1 MAQLVVGAISAAVG
15 FAVAGPTG
23 AQIGWAIGTA
33 IAAPTQK
40 VRSPRLDDLKV
51 TGAEYGQPI
60 PWVRGHPRVAGQ
72 LWWSSDKREV
82 STTTSVG
89 KGGGVEQTTYTY
101 QVDLLYGLTS
111 SEIQGISRVWSNGKL
126 IYSRLDGTTTDSLA
140 NSAGANSWDRITC
153 YTGAADQ
160 LPDPT
165 YEAAVG
171 VGNAPAYRGRG
182 TVFIEGLQLGS
193 SGQIPNLT
201 FEVFTSGT
209 ETPTCVTADE
219 DVLLQLCFEGA
230 DGSTTFTDSSLYA
243 HPVVRGGSAEIDT
256 SQFAC
261 GTSSLYCLPAFGS
274 ASAAL
279 DEFELS
285 DFTVRFF
292 FKANSDNDRV
302 YFGRITSTTHG
313 WRFRYENIGKQFIF
327 TNYRVPF
334 TGPGPNVFT
343 KAWDYA
349 GSSFAWHEIVLVVI
363 AGDPALYVDGVLL
376 GVTSDSGNA
385 EVTYVDT
392 EVFCIGMPRP
402 GASTL
407 RCNGWFDDVQV
418 IARALTS
425 DEITGEC
432 TSNIDVVVLDND
444 TLQETVE
451 TLCEKAGMPAGTYDA
466 TALASITKP
475 IRALAVS
482 QVTPARTVLEQLA
495 AGYFFEAYATDKLYF
510 VARGGSVALSI
521 PVDDLGAG
529 EDQATEEALPV
540 TISSD
545 EQIPAQIALTYS
557 NVDSDYN
564 TATEYSDRLISGIVD
579 TRTIALPMGFTAS
592 EAKGISDA
600 MLADEYASRVAGQ
613 AALTL
618 KYSRLVPTDVVTL
631 TSPDGAQYRARLVR
645 RTEGRVLVAYEWVV
659 DDATAIESSGITS
672 DDYTPSITV
681 NLPGPTSIELMDI
694 PILRDADNS
703 PGIYVAAKPTR
714 GTWPGYQLLQS
725 IDSGVEYTD
734 AGTGTSRAIFGETT
748 TALTTWAG
756 GNVFD
761 EKGSVTVDVG
771 GATLSSATRDDLL
784 NSDANAMLIGS
795 EVIQYRTATLVTAG
809 VYTLTGLLRGRRG
822 TEWAMTSHAIGEP
835 AVLLRVEGILRVS
848 YDSTRIGIDAY
859 YKGVTL
865 GKRLSSATAHVFN
878 DSGIAVRPFSPVDIR
893 VSRSSSTDIVIAW
906 KRRTRFRT
914 QLGGASGITVPLGE
928 AAEAYVVRIYS
939 DSGYTTLLRTI
950 STAEQEATYTAV
962 QQFEDGSALLSALY
976 VQVEQ
981 LGVNSIAGYTAS
993 QALAIPVAAPNSF
1006 SSTYTARPIGAFDGE
1021 LLAIDLGTVSSVITY
1036 RMLVSLDD
1044 GVTWDVSYQ
1053 GPAVVGGSDGVRYFD
1068 GLLPTVRLGILQ
1080 NVSAA
1085 ITNAVT
1091 ASDNVAAPTS
1101 TDPSPSISGAYIY
1114 PVALYADTVA
1124 ATDVFRLI
1132 GRRNDASSTA
1142 GLSHFESTDGITWT
1156 LVGELA
1162 QDAADPNE
1170 LPALTYGAFEPNTFW
1185 PFAPVNALCTLQL
1198 FGSRWFL
1205 HSDFAIYYT
1214 DDPTLVTGWL
1224 RAPTG
1229 LGEGSSNPWTSIGG
1243 VVEFGSWL
1251 VAYRKLTYG
1260 FLATSSVSYSTD
1272 NGETWTAIRP
1282 TAQGADDL
1290 SALYVHGSELVLV
1303 LLGGT
1308 PRVLKA
1314 TDPSGTWTSHNISG
1328 ATAGL
1333 RSFVAS
1339 GSNIVARD
1347 AFTRQLMYS
1356 ADSVTWQAATVTES

>member
-1 MAQLVVGAISAAVG
+1 MAQLVVGAVSAAVG

-111 SEIQGISRVWSNGKL
+111 SEIQGISRIWSNGKL

-219 DVLLQLCFEGA
+219 EVLLQLCFEGA
-230 DGSTTFTDSSLYA
+230 NNSTSFIDSSLYA
-243 HPVVRGGSAEIDT
+243 HTVVQNGDSDIDT
-256 SQFAC
+256 SDFAC
-261 GTSSLYCLPAFGS
+261 GTSSLYCGPAGGS
-274 ASAAL
+274 ASVDL

-285 DFTVRFF
+285 DFTIRLF
-292 FKANSDNDRV
+292 FKAQVNNDRV
-302 YFGRITSTTHG
+302 YCARITATTHG
-313 WRFRYENIGKQFIF
+313 WRLRYEPGGQRFIF

-343 KAWDYA
+343 KDWEYT
-349 GSSFAWHEIVLVVI
+349 GSSFDWHEIVLVVI

-376 GVTSDSGNA
+376 AVTSDSGNA
-385 EVTYVDT
+385 EITYVDT
-392 EVFCIGMPRP
+392 AVFCVGSERP
-402 GASTL
+402 GSTL
-407 RCNGWFDDVQV
+407 PCKGWFDDVQV
-418 IARALTS
+418 ITRALTG

-432 TSNIDVVVLDND
+432 TSNIDIVVLDND

-495 AGYFFEAYATDKLYF
+495 AGYFFEAYASDKLYF
-510 VARGGSVALSI
+510 VPRGGSVALSV
-521 PVDDLGAG
+521 PVADLGAG

-579 TRTIALPMGFTAS
+579 TRTVALPMGFTAS

-613 AALTL
+613 AAMTL

-631 TSPDGAQYRARLVR
+631 TSPDGDQYRARLVR

-659 DDATAIESSGITS
+659 DDATAIESAGITS

-681 NLPGPTSIELMDI
+681 NLPGPTAIELMDI

-703 PGIYVAAKPTR
+703 PGIYVAAKPSR

-725 IDSGVEYTD
+725 IDGGVEYTD
-734 AGTGTSRAIFGETT
+734 AGTGTSRAVFGETT
-748 TALTTWAG
+748 TVLTTWTG

-761 EKGSVTVDVG
+761 EKGSVTVDV

-784 NSDANAMLIGS
+784 NSDANAMLIGD
-795 EVIQYRTATLVTAG
+795 EVIQYRTATLVTTG
-809 VYTLTGLLRGRRG
+809 IYTLTGLLRGRRG
-822 TEWAMTSHAIGEP
+822 TEWAMASHAIGER
-835 AVLLRVEGILRVS
+835 AVLLRPAGLLRVG
-848 YDSTRIGIDAY
+848 YDAARINIETI

-865 GKRLSSATAHVFN
+865 GKTLSSARPETII
-878 DSGIAVRPFSPVDIR
+878 DTGIALKPFAPTGLRVDT
-893 VSRSSSTDIVIAW
+893 STPGLYTVTWD
-906 KRRTRFRT
+906 RRTRLSYRWPST
-914 QLGGASGITVPLGE
+914 TAVPLGE
-928 AAEAYVVRIYS
+928 ASETYEADLLDLTDAVIDTQTVTGAAVGFSTATRT
-939 DSGYTTLLRTI
+939 TTLDEGI
-950 STAEQEATYTAV
+950 
-962 QQFEDGSALLSALY
+962 
-976 VQVEQ
+976 
-981 LGVNSIAGYTAS
+981 GY
-993 QALAIPVAAPNSF
+993 L
-1006 SSTYTARPIGAFDGE
+1006 
-1021 LLAIDLGTVSSVITY
+1021 
-1036 RMLVSLDD
+1036 
-1044 GVTWDVSYQ
+1044 
-1053 GPAVVGGSDGVRYFD
+1053 
-1068 GLLPTVRLGILQ
+1068 
-1080 NVSAA
+1080 NV
-1085 ITNAVT
+1085 
-1091 ASDNVAAPTS
+1091 
-1101 TDPSPSISGAYIY
+1101 ISGAYYGIQAEGSGLRY
-1114 PVALYADTVA
+1114 VLKIDSAGTVSATSFSLGDVSWCLRLNGGQIFATGDVLSSGTPQTVLSSTIWKLDPADITAVAASYTMPTAGDAHGIWHDGTSLWVPGYVSGDLRELNGTTLASIGATLLEVGIWSITGDGTYLFITNIDTGDVFAYDPGVGEIWRVTPGSGPFDVLVRSGFVYVACADRVVVLNAADGTTVA
-1124 ATDVFRLI
+1124 DHAAAILSGSFTPALVSFGSYVCFRRTSGYVAFI
-1132 GRRNDASSTA
+1132 NA
-1142 GLSHFESTDGITWT
+1142 GTGAIDFESSIPAMTYLSGADGST
-1156 LVGELA
+1156 LFTIA
-1162 QDAADPNE
+1162 
-1170 LPALTYGAFEPNTFW
+1170 
-1185 PFAPVNALCTLQL
+1185 
-1198 FGSRWFL
+1198 S
-1205 HSDFAIYYT
+1205 
-1214 DDPTLVTGWL
+1214 PTLSFTDYQTWGYEL
-1224 RAPTG
+1224 NAT
-1229 LGEGSSNPWTSIGG
+1229 LS
-1243 VVEFGSWL
+1243 
-1251 VAYRKLTYG
+1251 G
-1260 FLATSSVSYSTD
+1260 FTVNVY
-1272 NGETWTAIRP
+1272 
-1282 TAQGADDL
+1282 Q
-1290 SALYVHGSELVLV
+1290 
-1303 LLGGT
+1303 
-1308 PRVLKA
+1308 
-1314 TDPSGTWTSHNISG
+1314 IS
-1328 ATAGL
+1328 
-1333 RSFVAS
+1333 
-1339 GSNIVARD
+1339 
-1347 AFTRQLMYS
+1347 
-1356 ADSVTWQAATVTES
+1356 ATVGRGYPATITL

>member
-1 MAQLVVGAISAAVG
+1 MAQLVVGAISAAAG
-15 FAVAGPTG
+15 FAIGGPTG

-40 VRSPRLDDLKV
+40 VRGPRLDDLKV

-182 TVFIEGLQLGS
+182 TVFIEGLQLGN

-243 HPVVRGGSAEIDT
+243 HTVVQGGASKIDT

-274 ASAAL
+274 ASVDL

-285 DFTVRFF
+285 DFTIRFF
-292 FKANSDNDRV
+292 FKANLDNDRV
-302 YFGRITSTTHG
+302 YCGRITAATHG
-313 WRFRYENIGKQFIF
+313 WRLRYENLGQRFVF

-334 TGPGPNVFT
+334 TGPGPDVFT
-343 KAWDYA
+343 KAWDYT
-349 GSSFAWHEIVLVVI
+349 GSSFDWHEIVLVVI
-363 AGDPALYVDGVLL
+363 AGAPALYVDGVLL
-376 GVTSDSGNA
+376 AVASDSGNA
-385 EVTYVDT
+385 EITYVDT
-392 EVFCIGMPRP
+392 EVFCVGMPRP

-418 IARALTS
+418 ITRALTS

-510 VARGGSVALSI
+510 VPRGGSVALSI

-579 TRTIALPMGFTAS
+579 TRTVALPMGFTAS

-631 TSPDGAQYRARLVR
+631 TSPDGDQYRARLVR

-659 DDATAIESSGITS
+659 DDATAIESAGITS
-672 DDYTPSITV
+672 ADYTPSITV

-703 PGIYVAAKPTR
+703 PGIYVAAKPSR

-725 IDSGVEYTD
+725 IDGGVEYTD
-734 AGTGTSRAIFGETT
+734 SGTGTSRAVFGETT
-748 TALTTWAG
+748 TALTTWTG

-761 EKGSVTVDVG
+761 EKGSVTVDV

-784 NSDANAMLIGS
+784 NSDANAMLIGD
-795 EVIQYRTATLVTAG
+795 EVIQYRTATLVTTG
-809 VYTLTGLLRGRRG
+809 IYTLTGLLRGRRG
-822 TEWAMTSHAIGEP
+822 TEWAMASHAIGER
-835 AVLLRVEGILRVS
+835 AVLLRPAGLLRVG
-848 YDSTRIGIDAY
+848 YDAARINIETI

-865 GKRLSSATAHVFN
+865 GKTLSSARPETII
-878 DSGIAVRPFSPVDIR
+878 DTGIALKPFAPTGLRVDT
-893 VSRSSSTDIVIAW
+893 STPGLYTVTWD
-906 KRRTRFRT
+906 RRTRLSYRWPST
-914 QLGGASGITVPLGE
+914 TAVPLGE
-928 AAEAYVVRIYS
+928 ASETYEADLLDLTDAVIDTQTVTGAAVGFSTATRT
-939 DSGYTTLLRTI
+939 TTLDEGI
-950 STAEQEATYTAV
+950 
-962 QQFEDGSALLSALY
+962 
-976 VQVEQ
+976 
-981 LGVNSIAGYTAS
+981 GY
-993 QALAIPVAAPNSF
+993 L
-1006 SSTYTARPIGAFDGE
+1006 
-1021 LLAIDLGTVSSVITY
+1021 
-1036 RMLVSLDD
+1036 
-1044 GVTWDVSYQ
+1044 
-1053 GPAVVGGSDGVRYFD
+1053 
-1068 GLLPTVRLGILQ
+1068 
-1080 NVSAA
+1080 NV
-1085 ITNAVT
+1085 
-1091 ASDNVAAPTS
+1091 
-1101 TDPSPSISGAYIY
+1101 ISGAYYGIQAEGSGLRY
-1114 PVALYADTVA
+1114 VLKIDSAGTVSATSFSLGDVSWCLRVNGGQIFATGDVLSSGTPQTVLSSTIWKLDPADITAVA
-1124 ATDVFRLI
+1124 ASYTMP
-1132 GRRNDASSTA
+1132 TA
-1142 GLSHFESTDGITWT
+1142 GDAHGIWHDGTSLWVPGYVSGDLRELNGTT
-1156 LVGELA
+1156 LA
-1162 QDAADPNE
+1162 
-1170 LPALTYGAFEPNTFW
+1170 
-1185 PFAPVNALCTLQL
+1185 
-1198 FGSRWFL
+1198 
-1205 HSDFAIYYT
+1205 
-1214 DDPTLVTGWL
+1214 
-1224 RAPTG
+1224 
-1229 LGEGSSNPWTSIGG
+1229 
-1243 VVEFGSWL
+1243 
-1251 VAYRKLTYG
+1251 
-1260 FLATSSVSYSTD
+1260 SV
-1272 NGETWTAIRP
+1272 
-1282 TAQGADDL
+1282 
-1290 SALYVHGSELVLV
+1290 
-1303 LLGGT
+1303 
-1308 PRVLKA
+1308 
-1314 TDPSGTWTSHNISG
+1314 G
-1328 ATAGL
+1328 ATALEVGIWAITGDGTYL
-1333 RSFVAS
+1333 FITNIDTGDVFAYDPGVGEIWRVTPGSSPFDILVRSGFVYVACADRVVVLNAADGTTVADHAATILS
-1339 GSNIVARD
+1339 GSFTPALVSFGSYVCFRRTSGYVAFINAGTGAID
-1347 AFTRQLMYS
+1347 FESSIPAMTYLSGADGSTLFTIASPTLSFTDYQ
-1356 ADSVTWQAATVTES
+1356 TWGYELNATLTGFTVNVYQISATVGRGYPATITL